1 MKKHLLFTAIVPSAW
16 ARPYHTDDTTKG
28 VPHAELR
35 IYGFDTRITDKH
47 GYFTVLVSKKK
58 CDEYRIRGG
67 IDLTIVV
74 SPPKTVWCFSTR
86 LTECSASPMSRE
98 NQKVFHIRVVKRG
111 SLLLTRNEAVLY
123 RILQK
128 KIEQLPLVYYNKGL
142 AWFEKVNT
150 I

>member
-1 MKKHLLFTAIVPSAW
+1 MVLLDPF
-16 ARPYHTDDTTKG
+16 DG
-28 VPHAELR
+28 MLR
-35 IYGFDTRITDKH
+35 LPFAPEK
-47 GYFTVLVSKKK
+47 
-58 CDEYRIRGG
+58 
-67 IDLTIVV
+67 
-74 SPPKTVWCFSTR
+74 
-86 LTECSASPMSRE
+86 
-98 NQKVFHIRVVKRG
+98 QKEFRIRVVKRG